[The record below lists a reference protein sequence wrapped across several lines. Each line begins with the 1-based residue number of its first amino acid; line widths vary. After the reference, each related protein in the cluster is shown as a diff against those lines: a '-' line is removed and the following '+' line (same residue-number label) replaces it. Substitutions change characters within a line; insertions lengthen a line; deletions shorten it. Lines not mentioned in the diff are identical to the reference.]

1 LWIHLQNLNQL
12 PNLKEKAQVVAVIL
26 ASSLQECFRILY
38 LLPQERSLPNKILIL
53 QIVIKSL
60 LKSPLLLFHSKIK
73 SMVEEDQ

>member
-1 LWIHLQNLNQL
+1 LWIRLQNLNQL
-12 PNLKEKAQVVAVIL
+12 PNLKEKAQVAAVIL
-26 ASSLQECFRILY
+26 ASSLQEFFQILN
-38 LLPQERSLPNKILIL
+38 LLPMELSLPNKILIL